1 MTRIGSYLGV
11 PLAIIGMFLYSNT
24 LIYAGL
30 ILYSAVALFQLITLP
45 VEFNASKRALETIDN
60 CHYLEGEEYNGAKK
74 VLTAAALTYV
84 AALVS
89 ALATLLRLFLIINR
103 GNRK

>member
-11 PLAIIGMFLYSNT
+11 PLAIVGMFLYSNT

-60 CHYLEGEEYNGAKK
+60 CHYLEGEEYNGAK
-74 VLTAAALTYV
+74 TFSYY
-84 AALVS
+84 
-89 ALATLLRLFLIINR
+89 
-103 GNRK
+103 

>member
-45 VEFNASKRALETIDN
+45 V
-60 CHYLEGEEYNGAKK
+60 
-74 VLTAAALTYV
+74 
-84 AALVS
+84 
-89 ALATLLRLFLIINR
+89 
-103 GNRK
+103 

>member
-45 VEFNASKRALETIDN
+45 VEYASSAETIDN
-60 CHYLEGEEYNGAKK
+60 SDEEYNGAKK

-84 AALVS
+84 AALAS

-103 GNRK
+103 GNRN